1 VVADLGPLGGA
12 HFGSSLKIDDFHE
25 MGLSYA
31 ARVSRREP
39 KLSWALSKG
48 GVWSREYPGR

>member
-39 KLSWALSKG
+39 KLSWA
-48 GVWSREYPGR
+48 